1 MTVGTWNLSKAKIL
15 EREEVARILS
25 FSKDIVRDYV
35 FLVVAANTALRVSE
49 ICHLKAATSG
59 PNEEIIAQRR
69 KKAKLTDEPIP
80 ITPEVAKLLHRWIT
94 FEAHLKSTDWLFP
107 GDSQPHAITRRRKK
121 AATVTIH
128 NCPGGH
134 LSIREIQRRW
144 DSYLEK
150 AGLAKAGRGIHTLRH
165 YAITQFYLQHR
176 DLRAAQ
182 VFGGHSSMA
191 TTESYAHVLDLR
203 EKVDKVKPT
212 L

>member
-1 MTVGTWNLSKAKIL
+1 MTVGTWNLSKSKIL
-15 EREEVARILS
+15 EREEVAKILAIS
-25 FSKDIVRDYV
+25 RDIVRDYV

-49 ICHLKAATSG
+49 VCHLKVANHVG
-59 PNEEIIAQRR
+59 NGELVAQRR
-69 KKAKLTDEPIP
+69 KKARLTDETIP
-80 ITPEVAKLLHRWIT
+80 ITPAVEKLLHKWIHV
-94 FEAHLKSTDWLFP
+94 EAHLSAGWIFP
-107 GDSQPHAITRRRKK
+107 GDSRPHSITRKRGG
-121 AATVTIH
+121 ASVVIAS
-128 NCPGGH
+128 CPGGH

-150 AGLAKAGRGIHTLRH
+150 AGLAKVGRGIHTLRH
-165 YAITQFYLQHR
+165 YAVTQFYLAHPG

-182 VFGGHSSMA
+182 VFAGHSSIG